1 MNDLEKP
8 ANGGQ
13 QHADADKQKRKNLT
27 PDEISEK
34 IFELE
39 AEIEEKKEDI
49 RKYRD
54 AYQQNKSSINQYR
67 YKQAEKDLL
76 QLKSDKAEFEGRL
89 ERIIS
94 RLDDRIDTLKGNL
107 KKGSESPDYQE

>member
-13 QHADADKQKRKNLT
+13 QHAESDKQKRKNLT

-76 QLKSDKAEFEGRL
+76 QLESDKAEFEGRL

-107 KKGSESPDYQE
+107 KKGSESPDNQE